1 MTNAHAESSVWFPY
15 KKPSQ
20 AKYKTLT
27 YLCGYYIN
35 KYPGPYFLA
44 DTRYILH
51 AVEFSTW
58 WCVKLEIP
66 ISWRNG
72 NNEKQHFTSRA
83 SSTNAAFLFLQAT
96 IFQHADSCVCVY
108 SPPNI

>member
-1 MTNAHAESSVWFPY
+1 MINAHAESGISVIPY

-20 AKYKTLT
+20 AKYKVKKLT
-27 YLCGYYIN
+27 SLCGYYIN
-35 KYPGPYFLA
+35 KYPGTYFLA

-66 ISWRNG
+66 SSQRNG
-72 NNEKQHFTSRA
+72 IN
-83 SSTNAAFLFLQAT
+83 
-96 IFQHADSCVCVY
+96 
-108 SPPNI
+108 